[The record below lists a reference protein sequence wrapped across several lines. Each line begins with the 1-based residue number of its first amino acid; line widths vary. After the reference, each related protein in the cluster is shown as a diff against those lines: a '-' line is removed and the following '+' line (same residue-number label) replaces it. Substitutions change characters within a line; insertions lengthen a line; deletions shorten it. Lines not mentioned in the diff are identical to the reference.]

1 MSRLEVATKKERF
14 KKVRIKYELLLHL
27 LEQKVTELFQK
38 YIFSFNIAHFTVI
51 VIADEQSFLTF
62 PNL

>member
-27 LEQKVTELFQK
+27 LEQKVTEF
-38 YIFSFNIAHFTVI
+38 FSEIDRQF
-51 VIADEQSFLTF
+51 
-62 PNL
+62 